1 MPAHRPAFDT
11 HEPAL
16 PPEVCRP
23 GLQEDPSPD
32 PVLGFDLDE
41 LPILPDTAAELEVL
55 AHIEHRHGNVDAR
68 TLAKVI
74 VNDPLMTLRLFR
86 QASGLRRAGQVTEAD
101 TITAA
106 VLQTG
111 IHRFFERHAHAPAM
125 TRDRLEQAPWQER
138 FERLLTQSRRSA
150 SLVGALA
157 LHRQDHEAESL
168 QEAALLQE
176 SRRLL
181 ACALGRNEDSQPWV
195 PERERLDPLES
206 LQQRML
212 THLNVPDRLR
222 RLSDPAHPDA
232 RLFAPQQ
239 TLLSLCRQLSWIT
252 ADDWPTLEISRLET
266 PAFDG
271 MPVLEEDLIRSSQD
285 PLEPDRTADARSDL
299 YHRHLLPGIA
309 RLVHLSPV
317 SADRILREF
326 DR

>member
-1 MPAHRPAFDT
+1 MPAHLPASDT
-11 HEPAL
+11 QD
-16 PPEVCRP
+16 PPPQPEAFWRSVP
-23 GLQEDPSPD
+23 GDVSHD
-32 PVLGFDLDE
+32 PVLGLDLDQ
-41 LPILPDTAAELEVL
+41 LPVLPDTATELEIL
-55 AHIEHRHGNVDAR
+55 ARIEHRHGNVDAR

-111 IHRFFERHAHAPAM
+111 IHRFFERHAHAPSLD
-125 TRDRLEQAPWQER
+125 RDRLEHSPWQDR
-138 FERLLTQSRRSA
+138 FDRLLTQSRRSA

-181 ACALGRNEDSQPWV
+181 ACALGREADSRPWA
-195 PERERLDPLES
+195 PEQDPIDPLES
-206 LQQRML
+206 MQQQML
-212 THLNVPDRLR
+212 TRLNVPDRLR
-222 RLSDPAHPDA
+222 RLSDPTHPDA

-239 TLLSLCRQLSWIT
+239 ALLSLCRQLSWVT
-252 ADDWPTLEISRLET
+252 ADDWPALEISRLET
-266 PAFDG
+266 PAFGG
-271 MPVLEEDLIRSSQD
+271 MPALEEDALLPVPEDSATSH
-285 PLEPDRTADARSDL
+285 TADARSDL

-309 RLVHLSPV
+309 RLVHLAPV
-317 SADRILREF
+317 STDRILREF